1 MFSIL
6 RWTDHLQQKSSKST
20 LPIPQY
26 TMQLLSC
33 NPMYLPHSFPK
44 SSLSFKLGQGRACL
58 IGTAKNLRF
67 VFFLREKTFTFIIYT
82 CRATA
87 QKPDRSALIQI
98 LAFSSSLIISYCQ
111 GHLIVPCCT
120 FTIHKGYYIVLH
132 SSHSPD
138 YPMLQPARPFHPLN
152 KIFSALV
159 FKSNIFMVDGLPT
172 TVRFPQLS
180 LKNCQSLSSSNDR
193 WLLGAVKSSEFFP

>member
-1 MFSIL
+1 MPY
-6 RWTDHLQQKSSKST
+6 WDSKE
-20 LPIPQY
+20 PE
-26 TMQLLSC
+26 
-33 NPMYLPHSFPK
+33 
-44 SSLSFKLGQGRACL
+44 
-58 IGTAKNLRF
+58 F
-67 VFFLREKTFTFIIYT
+67 VCFFLREKTFTFIIYT

-87 QKPDRSALIQI
+87 QKPDRSALLQI
-98 LAFSSSLIISYCQ
+98 LGFSSSLIISYCQ

-138 YPMLQPARPFHPLN
+138 YSMLQPARPFHPLN

-193 WLLGAVKSSEFFP
+193 